1 MSEAPTEKSND
12 EPRQFLTDSRS
23 GEDRREWH
31 ERRTGDR
38 RSDSHPAERERR
50 HSGRRSGSDRRIV
63 LTDRRHATPEPY
75 SPQDAERIR
84 DMILNPVSVS
94 CPQCDGDLLLGQ
106 LVSRHDVTGRQ
117 IHCVTCRRSVL
128 IAALP
133 EELPSDQP

>member
-1 MSEAPTEKSND
+1 MSETPTEKSSD

-23 GEDRREWH
+23 GEDRREWQ
-31 ERRTGDR
+31 ERRSHDR
-38 RSDSHPAERERR
+38 RSSSNPAERERR
-50 HSGRRSGSDRRIV
+50 RGGRRSEGDRRIV
-63 LTDRRHATPEPY
+63 LTDRRHVTSEPY
-75 SPQDAERIR
+75 SHHDAERIR
-84 DMILNPVSVS
+84 DMILNPVGVS

-133 EELPSDQP
+133 EELSSNQT